1 MKTTIDIIAV
11 ALLITFAI
19 TAILIK
25 QTSEKYDKYI
35 SVFFFMTLFLSI
47 ILLSLVFIKIVF

>member
-1 MKTTIDIIAV
+1 MKTIIDIIAV

-25 QTSEKYDKYI
+25 QKSEKYDKYI
-35 SVFFFMTLFLSI
+35 SIFFYMTLFLSLA
-47 ILLSLVFIKIVF
+47 LLSLVFVKIVF